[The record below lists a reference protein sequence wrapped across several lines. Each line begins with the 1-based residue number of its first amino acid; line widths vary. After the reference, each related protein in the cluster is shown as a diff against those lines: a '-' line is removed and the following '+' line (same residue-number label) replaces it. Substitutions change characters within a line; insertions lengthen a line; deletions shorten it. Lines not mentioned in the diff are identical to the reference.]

1 MNFYSPELEQYCI
14 DHSTK
19 PGAVAKE
26 LENHTRSEVHGAQML
41 IGEMEGSIL
50 KLLIKMT
57 KAKKIV
63 EFGTFT
69 GYSALVMAEALPD
82 DGKIFTVDI
91 NAETTKLARS
101 YWEKAGVS
109 HKIEQIL
116 RPGLEALNELN
127 DEYDLIFIDAD
138 KRSYPQYLL
147 WATKHLKEGGII
159 VSDNTLWKGKVI
171 LPAEDTQTPFIQE
184 HNTLAKSLEGFTKVL
199 LPVRDGMYLIYRG

>member
-14 DHSTK
+14 EHSTK
-19 PGAVAKE
+19 PGSVAKE
-26 LENHTRSEVHGAQML
+26 LENHTRSEIQGSQML

-50 KLLIKMT
+50 KLLIRMT
-57 KAKKIV
+57 KAKKVV

-82 DGKIFTVDI
+82 DGKLFTVDI
-91 NAETTKLARS
+91 NPETTKLARS
-101 YWEKAGVS
+101 YWEKAGLS
-109 HKIEQIL
+109 QKIEQIL
-116 RPGLEALNELN
+116 KPGLEALKELN
-127 DEYDLIFIDAD
+127 DQYDLIFIDAD
-138 KRSYPQYLL
+138 KRSYPQYLQ
-147 WATKHLKEGGII
+147 WATSHLREGGII